1 MARVTVQ
8 AEPEAISFDPART
21 AFVMIDFQRDF
32 MEPGGFGETLG
43 NDVSLLQ
50 SVVPPLKKVT
60 CGHVLPPSLERATAI
75 SVPLMATPF
84 PALKKTTMYE

>member
-1 MARVTVQ
+1 ML
-8 AEPEAISFDPART
+8 PAFWS
-21 AFVMIDFQRDF
+21 AVII
-32 MEPGGFGETLG
+32 GL
-43 NDVSLLQ
+43 SLKCP
-50 SVVPPLKKVT
+50 SPPLNSKKVT